1 MSTCL
6 HILHGKPGQIVR
18 QRDDDILT
26 SKNSPRCPNP
36 LITFFA
42 RARMF
47 SSRALRFVRRRDVR
61 QSTRILPP
69 TALNLNEH
77 ELMNMNA

>member
-26 SKNSPRCPNP
+26 STNSPRCPNP

-47 SSRALRFVRRRDVR
+47 SSRTL
-61 QSTRILPP
+61 
-69 TALNLNEH
+69 H
-77 ELMNMNA
+77 